1 MRGLEHVH
9 AKHRGHL
16 RNDER
21 HGWFAPLLDLADD
34 RHGESGQV
42 GELGLRQMT
51 GAPQTRHARTGVV
64 LGMSVHT
71 GLRSGSTPE
80 PYLRIGYPST

>member
-1 MRGLEHVH
+1 VRGLEHVH

-21 HGWFAPLLDLADD
+21 HGRFAPLLDLADD

-51 GAPQTRHARTGVV
+51 GAPQTHYAPTGVV
-64 LGMSVHT
+64 LRLDARTVPADRLPRYVNRT
-71 GLRSGSTPE
+71 GAHGS
-80 PYLRIGYPST
+80 

>member
-21 HGWFAPLLDLADD
+21 HGWFAPLLD

-42 GELGLRQMT
+42 GELGPRQMT
-51 GAPQTRHARTGVV
+51 GAPQTRYARTGVV

-80 PYLRIGYPST
+80 PYLRIGNPGT